1 LKELN
6 PDVIGT
12 TVSPR
17 AEAGFDDFRSEFP
30 LSSYKADITKKSNMS
45 KINNDTKEKMQEAEF
60 ENKDKPLK
68 EENEDDFRLSR
79 HSDRYPP
86 RTPSPTKAAYL
97 RTGISTRSAKRD
109 SGSRLEDLE
118 QKYNKPPEIIVTD
131 VQKPEESPK
140 KLISP
145 QKQVHINEFLF
156 GSNVSMAETNALRY
170 SSLCFLA

>member
-1 LKELN
+1 MN

-30 LSSYKADITKKSNMS
+30 LSSYKADATFKKTPVNQTNRQNADEEHENHTSFP
-45 KINNDTKEKMQEAEF
+45 KDND
-60 ENKDKPLK
+60 
-68 EENEDDFRLSR
+68 EEDFRLSR
-79 HSDRYPP
+79 HSDRHPP

-109 SGSRLEDLE
+109 SGSQTSRLEDLE
-118 QKYNKPPEIIVTD
+118 EKYNEPPDIIVTD
-131 VQKPEESPK
+131 VHQPEKPPK

-156 GSNVSMAETNALRY
+156 GSNVSFE
-170 SSLCFLA
+170 